1 MPWKQEKSLVC
12 EATRAHTVVA
22 AFGLELESPKGAF
35 ENPKGKDSIPRAP
48 PANASAPLVV
58 EAY

>member
-35 ENPKGKDSIPRAP
+35 ENPK
-48 PANASAPLVV
+48 ANASAPLVV